1 VVWDGSSLEASWLA
15 ALVKVGGV
23 GSWVY
28 VRVVGYVRS
37 SFFLRVSSLSDG
49 DKGFDFSGR

>member
-1 VVWDGSSLEASWLA
+1 MSSLGWEFIGSWLA

-28 VRVVGYVRS
+28 VRVVGSVRS
-37 SFFLRVSSLSDG
+37 SFFLRVSS
-49 DKGFDFSGR
+49 FE